1 MGSPKSER
9 DDVIKRYNLNATDLD
24 DEPEHQVEITR
35 DYWLGKTAVTR
46 GQIRAFVED
55 EDYKTEGEK
64 DGKGGYGWTGTT
76 WEQKPEFTWRNPG
89 FEQTDAH
96 PVVLVTWNDAKAF
109 CDWVKRKTGK
119 GLRLPTEAEWERA
132 CRGGEQ
138 RPLFLRGRRGRAVR
152 DGNVADASFRAATKQ
167 NWGIKADCGY
177 AFTVPVGQFLAN
189 QYGLHDMHGNVWEWC
204 QDWYDED
211 YYAKSDKRD
220 PHGPGNGTLRVLRGG
235 SWYNYPRGCRAAYRV
250 SGVPRTVTT
259 TSGFASFSAWTNSLF
274 FFSFILFLLLAA
286 EGGRL

>member
-35 DYWLGKTAVTR
+35 DYWLGKTAVKR

-109 CDWVKRKTGK
+109 CDWVKRKT
-119 GLRLPTEAEWERA
+119 ARA
-132 CRGGEQ
+132 CVCPRRRSGSGLAGAV
-138 RPLFLRGRRGRAVR
+138 RPKAAIAWGRRGRAGAVW
-152 DGNVADASFRAATKQ
+152 Q
-167 NWGIKADCGY
+167 CGRR
-177 AFTVPVGQFLAN
+177 FLP
-189 QYGLHDMHGNVWEWC
+189 GG
-204 QDWYDED
+204 DE
-211 YYAKSDKRD
+211 AKLGDQ
-220 PHGPGNGTLRVLRGG
+220 GGLRVCVHGAGG
-235 SWYNYPRGCRAAYRV
+235 TIPGEPVRASRHAWKCM
-250 SGVPRTVTT
+250 GVVPGLV
-259 TSGFASFSAWTNSLF
+259 
-274 FFSFILFLLLAA
+274 
-286 EGGRL
+286 